1 MVTILHRRQHGYDV
15 RIYTRDHL
23 PVHVHVFK
31 GEKRVRVAL
40 NPIEISENRGF
51 TSREIR
57 KILVLLDE
65 HEALIRREWEQIYG
79 PSEVKE
85 DDE

>member
-1 MVTILHRRQHGYDV
+1 
-15 RIYTRDHL
+15 
-23 PVHVHVFK
+23 
-31 GEKRVRVAL
+31 L